1 MDLHFKHE
9 RIVEFCET
17 DTAGIVH
24 FSNFFRYMESAE
36 QAFMRSL
43 GFSVHGQRGDKM
55 VGFPRVHVACD
66 FKKPLHFEDRVQIG
80 LSVRH
85 VRDKSI
91 VYDFVFYHADQ
102 DDAEALATGTMTVAC
117 VAVAPDNRQIK
128 ATKVPDELVAAIKSV
143 TGA

>member
-43 GFSVHGQRGDKM
+43 GFSVHGERGDQM

-66 FKKPLHFEDRVQIG
+66 FKRPLRFEDRVLIG
-80 LSVRH
+80 LSIRE
-85 VRDKSI
+85 VRDRSI
-91 VYDFVFYHADQ
+91 VYDFVFHHADQ
-102 DDAEALATGTMTVAC
+102 VDADPLATGTMTVAC
-117 VAVAPDNRQIK
+117 IAVEPEHQQIRATTIPD
-128 ATKVPDELVAAIKSV
+128 DLVAALKSV
-143 TGA
+143 TGD